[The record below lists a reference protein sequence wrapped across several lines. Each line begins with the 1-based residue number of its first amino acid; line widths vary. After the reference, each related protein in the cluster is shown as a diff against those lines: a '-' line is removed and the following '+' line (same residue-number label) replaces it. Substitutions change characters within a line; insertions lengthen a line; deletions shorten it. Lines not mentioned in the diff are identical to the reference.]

1 MYDLIE
7 TLEPACT
14 AIKTLMQLAAFIR
27 PNKEQPDPILV
38 IALTLNDEPYVEKF
52 MTDRHEPTLEILL
65 TLKHEPISTWFITLN

>member
-1 MYDLIE
+1 ME
-7 TLEPACT
+7 TDEPACT
-14 AIKTLMQLAAFIR
+14 AIKTLMQLAAFTR

-65 TLKHEPISTWFITLN
+65 TLKQLPISTWLITES